1 MHAEALYPVLVTI
14 DDAVRERHPD
24 VRVRGFAVSGLLA
37 AASRLDIPSPAD
49 VAQAASIRFP
59 PGAEVIEDPILRGWR
74 EAFRQSGLRPSRYR
88 SSVEALVRRVVRGE
102 DVLTATPVVRLYC
115 ALSVIHVSPLGAYDL
130 DRLGPDPIEL
140 RFARPASDHFEP
152 IGGDASDMPL
162 RPDVAV
168 YAVNDRVVCYS
179 YNYRDAKGT
188 SVDEQTDRALFLGE
202 AVTAEQ
208 HDALDRALDDLGRR
222 LLDAGASTIADVI
235 A

>member
-1 MHAEALYPVLVTI
+1 MDSELSHPISVTI

-24 VRVRGFAVSGLLA
+24 VRVRGFAVSGLSA
-37 AASRLDIPSPAD
+37 AAPHLDIPSPTA
-49 VAQAASIRFP
+49 VAAAAAARFP
-59 PGAEVIEDPILRGWR
+59 PGTEVIEDPILRGWR

-102 DVLTATPVVRLYC
+102 DVLTATPVVRLYS

-130 DRLGPDPIEL
+130 DRLGTGPIEL
-140 RFARPASDHFEP
+140 RFGRPASDHFEP

-168 YAVNDRVVCYS
+168 YAVGDRVICYS

-188 SVDEQTDRALFLGE
+188 SVDEETDGALFLGE
-202 AVTAEQ
+202 AVDAAQ
-208 HDALDRALDDLGRR
+208 HDALDQALEDLGRR
-222 LLDAGASTIADVI
+222 LLDAGASTVADVV